1 MGTKTFKRSVQKQV
15 VVEEEIIEKSYDFP
29 LYLKSGNSNCSYAKI
44 TQDLTWDGA
53 SDRFDVILVDMY
65 YNVIESVTFDCCFCY
80 NFIEYVDDFDKISSK
95 EEFESVVAK
104 VKEKL

>member
-29 LYLKSGNSNCSYAKI
+29 LYLKSDNSCYSYAKI
-44 TQDLTWDGA
+44 TQDLTWVG
-53 SDRFDVILVDMY
+53 SSERFDVILVDMY
-65 YNVIESVTFDCCFCY
+65 YNIIESVTFDCCFCH
-80 NFIEYVDDFDKISSK
+80 NFIEYVDGFDKISSK